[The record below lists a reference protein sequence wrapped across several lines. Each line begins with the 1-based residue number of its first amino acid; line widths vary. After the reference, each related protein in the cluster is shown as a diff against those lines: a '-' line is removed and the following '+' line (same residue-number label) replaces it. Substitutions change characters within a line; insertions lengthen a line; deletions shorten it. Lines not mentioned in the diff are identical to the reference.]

1 MRIAPLSL
9 LIYASFFASTVF
21 AQDTTTV
28 NRIESEINA
37 KQTEYTRSTTMLDKY
52 LKEENQLQT
61 QLELLRTRSTQLDKE
76 KNQVLDAMN
85 DMYRRF
91 IDNPSLYITSAQS
104 RYQKAVVDQEQ
115 NKNDIFMQLAAIA
128 SI

>member
-104 RYQKAVVDQEQ
+104 RYQKNV
-115 NKNDIFMQLAAIA
+115 F
-128 SI
+128 

>member
-1 MRIAPLSL
+1 MRIASLSL
-9 LIYASFFASTVF
+9 LIYISFFASTVF

-76 KNQVLDAMN
+76 KTQALDAMN

-104 RYQKAVVDQEQ
+104 RYQKAVVDQKQ

>member
-1 MRIAPLSL
+1 
-9 LIYASFFASTVF
+9 
-21 AQDTTTV
+21 
-28 NRIESEINA
+28 
-37 KQTEYTRSTTMLDKY
+37 MLDKY

-61 QLELLRTRSTQLDKE
+61 PLELLRTRSTQLDKE

-104 RYQKAVVDQEQ
+104 RYQKNV
-115 NKNDIFMQLAAIA
+115 F
-128 SI
+128 

>member
-1 MRIAPLSL
+1 MRIASLSL
-9 LIYASFFASTVF
+9 LIYISFFASTVF

-76 KNQVLDAMN
+76 KTQALDAMN
-85 DMYRRF
+85 DMNRRF

-104 RYQKAVVDQEQ
+104 RYQKAVVDQKQ

>member
-9 LIYASFFASTVF
+9 LIYTSFFASTVF

-76 KNQVLDAMN
+76 KTQALDAMN

-104 RYQKAVVDQEQ
+104 RYQKNV
-115 NKNDIFMQLAAIA
+115 F
-128 SI
+128 